1 MDLATEAAVT
11 AARLFLLGKKCRT
24 RCAPHPPALKLLPE
38 AERKPVTMPILEAIR
53 LAISQIRAQKL
64 KSFFTLLGVTI
75 GVMFLI
81 AIVSIVNG
89 MGRFMEE
96 DLVGKLIPKNS
107 FELRRR
113 PNITMG
119 DIDDATWRAWA
130 ARPRLRSDDV
140 DAVIAQLP
148 PTASW
153 AYYSE
158 DNVTVESKYARPRN
172 ISLSAVDGEW
182 FAQKSMGVTQGRLP
196 TAQEFAL
203 GSAVVVIGNDLKDH
217 FFPGLDPVGR
227 ELKIGPIPYQV
238 IGVADKQG
246 SAFGISL
253 DKFAVTPYL
262 APARRL
268 VNPPGIVDGL
278 VIKLP
283 DEQQMQGTME
293 DVRQFMRSKRGL
305 RPSQQDNFALQTPD
319 NALEFWRKIQGY
331 LVLAGIAL
339 PAIGLIVGSIV
350 IMNIM
355 LVAVAERTREIG
367 VRKALGARRRD
378 ILSQFLV
385 ESTTLAIFGASLG
398 IAVGF
403 GLAKLIAAVS
413 PLPTSVELW
422 SVVVA
427 VVVGGGVGIISGV
440 YPASRA
446 SRLDPVVALRQ
457 E

>member
-1 MDLATEAAVT
+1 
-11 AARLFLLGKKCRT
+11 
-24 RCAPHPPALKLLPE
+24 
-38 AERKPVTMPILEAIR
+38 MPLVEAIR
-53 LAISQIRAQKL
+53 LALSQIRAQKL

-96 DLVGKLIPKNS
+96 DLVGKLIPKSS

-113 PNITMG
+113 PNIIMG
-119 DIDDATWRAWA
+119 DIDEKTWREWA
-130 ARPRLRSDDV
+130 SRPWLRVTDV
-140 DAVIAQLP
+140 QPVISELP

-153 AYYSE
+153 SYYSE
-158 DNVTVESKYARPRN
+158 DQVTVESKYGRPRQV
-172 ISLSAVDGEW
+172 SLSVVDGDW
-182 FAQKSMGVTQGRLP
+182 FAQKNMGVTVGRIP
-196 TAQEFAL
+196 TAQEYAL
-203 GSAVVVIGNDLKDH
+203 GSPVVVIGKDLKEH
-217 FFPGLDPVGR
+217 FFPTIDPVGR
-227 ELKIGPIPYQV
+227 EIKIGSIPYQV
-238 IGVADKQG
+238 IGVAEEQG

-253 DKFAVTPYL
+253 DKFAVVPYNTP
-262 APARRL
+262 AKRL
-268 VNPPGIVDGL
+268 VNPSGIIDGI

-283 DEQQMQGTME
+283 DDPQMAATME
-293 DVRQFMRSKRGL
+293 DIRVFMRAHRGL
-305 RPSQQDNFALQTPD
+305 RPSQNDDFSLQTSD
-319 NALEFWRKIQGY
+319 SALEFWRKIQGY

-339 PAIGLIVGSIV
+339 PAIGLMVGSIV

-367 VRKALGARRRD
+367 VRKALGAKRRD

-385 ESTTLAIFGASLG
+385 ESTTLAIVGASLG
-398 IAVGF
+398 VAIGF
-403 GLAKLIAAVS
+403 GLAKLIAALS

-422 SVVVA
+422 SIIVA
-427 VVVGGGVGIISGV
+427 VSVGGGVGIISGV

-446 SRLDPVVALRQ
+446 ARLDPVAALRQ

>member
-1 MDLATEAAVT
+1 MGGSVQ
-11 AARLFLLGKKCRT
+11 
-24 RCAPHPPALKLLPE
+24 
-38 AERKPVTMPILEAIR
+38 PVTMPLIEAVR
-53 LAISQIRAQKL
+53 LALATIHAQKL

-119 DIDDATWRAWA
+119 DIDESEWREWA
-130 ARPRLRSDDV
+130 QRPRLREDDV
-140 DAVIAQLP
+140 KPVIAELP

-153 AYYSE
+153 AFYSE
-158 DNVTVESKYARPRN
+158 DNVTVESRYGRPRT
-172 ISLSAVDGEW
+172 ISLSVVDGDW
-182 FAQKSMGVTQGRLP
+182 FAQKNMGVTAGRLP
-196 TAQEFAL
+196 TTQEYEL
-203 GSAVVVIGNDLKDH
+203 GSPVVVIGQDLKEH
-217 FFPGLDPVGR
+217 FFPMVDPIGR
-227 ELKIGPIPYQV
+227 EITIGSIPYQV
-238 IGVADKQG
+238 IGVAEEQG

-253 DKFAVTPYL
+253 DKFAVVPYKT
-262 APARRL
+262 PARRL
-268 VNPPGIVDGL
+268 VNPARIIDGII
-278 VIKLP
+278 IKLP
-283 DEQQMQGTME
+283 DEAQMHATME
-293 DVRQFMRSKRGL
+293 DVRVFMRSHRGL
-305 RPSQQDNFALQTPD
+305 RPSQKDNFSLQTSD
-319 NALEFWRKIQGY
+319 SALEFWKKIQGF

-367 VRKALGARRRD
+367 VRKALGAKRRD

-385 ESTTLAIFGASLG
+385 ESTTLALFGASLG
-398 IAVGF
+398 IAIGF

-427 VVVGGGVGIISGV
+427 VLVGGGVGIVSGV

-446 SRLDPVVALRQ
+446 SRLDPVAALRQ

>member
-1 MDLATEAAVT
+1 MSL
-11 AARLFLLGKKCRT
+11 
-24 RCAPHPPALKLLPE
+24 
-38 AERKPVTMPILEAIR
+38 LEAIR
-53 LAISQIRAQKL
+53 LALAQIRAQKL

-119 DIDDATWRAWA
+119 DIDEAEWREWA
-130 ARPRLRSDDV
+130 QRPRLREDDIKPV
-140 DAVIAQLP
+140 LAELP
-148 PTASW
+148 AAATW

-158 DNVTVESKYARPRN
+158 DNVSVESRYGRPRT
-172 ISLSAVDGEW
+172 ISLSVVEGDW
-182 FAQKSMGVTQGRLP
+182 FGQKNMGVTIGRLP
-196 TAQEFAL
+196 TAQEYAM
-203 GSAVVVIGNDLKDH
+203 GSTVAVIGQDLKDH
-217 FFPGLDPVGR
+217 FFPMVDPIGR
-227 ELKIGPIPYQV
+227 EITIGSIPYRV
-238 IGVADKQG
+238 IGVAEKQG

-253 DKFAVTPYL
+253 DKFAVVPYRT
-262 APARRL
+262 PARRL
-268 VNPPGIVDGL
+268 VNPARIIDGI
-278 VIKLP
+278 IMKLP
-283 DEQQMQGTME
+283 DEAQMMAAME
-293 DVRQFMRSKRGL
+293 DIREFMRSHRGL
-305 RPSQQDNFALQTPD
+305 RPSQKDNFSLQTSD
-319 NALEFWRKIQGY
+319 SALEFWKKIQGF
-331 LVLAGIAL
+331 LVMAGIAL
-339 PAIGLIVGSIV
+339 PAIGLLVGAIV

-378 ILSQFLV
+378 ILSQFIV
-385 ESTTLAIFGASLG
+385 ESTTLALFGASLG

-422 SVVVA
+422 SVIVA
-427 VVVGGGVGIISGV
+427 VLVGGGVGIISGV

-446 SRLDPVVALRQ
+446 SRLDPVAALRQ

>member
-1 MDLATEAAVT
+1 
-11 AARLFLLGKKCRT
+11 
-24 RCAPHPPALKLLPE
+24 
-38 AERKPVTMPILEAIR
+38 MPLLEAIR
-53 LAISQIRAQKL
+53 LALSQIRAQKL

-113 PNITMG
+113 PNIVMG
-119 DIDDATWRAWA
+119 DIDESEWRSWN
-130 ARPRLRSDDV
+130 ARPRLREDDV
-140 DAVIAQLP
+140 APVAAELP
-148 PTASW
+148 AGATWSF
-153 AYYSE
+153 YSE
-158 DNVTVESKYARPRN
+158 DNVSVESRYGRPRS
-172 ISLSAVDGEW
+172 ISLTAVDGEW
-182 FAQKSMGVTQGRLP
+182 FDQKNMGIVLGRLP
-196 TAQEFAL
+196 TAQEYAL
-203 GSAVVVIGNDLKDH
+203 GSPVVVIGQDVNKH
-217 FFPGLDPVGR
+217 FFPNIDPIGR
-227 ELKIGPIPYQV
+227 ELTIGGIPYQV
-238 IGVADKQG
+238 IGVAEEQG
-246 SAFGISL
+246 SAFGMSL
-253 DKFAVTPYL
+253 DKFAVVPYKT
-262 APARRL
+262 PARRL
-268 VNPPGIVDGL
+268 VNPPRVIDGM

-283 DEQQMQGTME
+283 DEQQMQAAME
-293 DVRQFMRSKRGL
+293 DVRVFMRSHRGL
-305 RPSQQDNFALQTPD
+305 RPSQKDNFSLQTSD
-319 NALEFWRKIQGY
+319 SALEFWRKIQGF

-385 ESTTLAIFGASLG
+385 ESTTLAVVGAALG

-403 GLAKLIAAVS
+403 GLARLIAAVS

-422 SVVVA
+422 SVAVA
-427 VVVGGGVGIISGV
+427 VVVGGGVGIVSGV

-446 SRLDPVVALRQ
+446 ARLDPVAALRQ

>member
-1 MDLATEAAVT
+1 MP
-11 AARLFLLGKKCRT
+11 LF
-24 RCAPHPPALKLLPE
+24 
-38 AERKPVTMPILEAIR
+38 EAIR
-53 LAISQIRAQKL
+53 LALSQIRAQKL

-107 FELRRR
+107 FEVRRR

-119 DIDDATWRAWA
+119 DIDESEWREWAT
-130 ARPRLRSDDV
+130 RPRLREEDIDPLV
-140 DAVIAQLP
+140 AELP
-148 PTASW
+148 ASASW
-153 AYYSE
+153 AFYSE
-158 DNVTVESKYARPRN
+158 DNVSVQSRYARPRV
-172 ISLSAVDGEW
+172 ISLTAVDGDW
-182 FAQKSMGVTQGRLP
+182 FGQKNMEVTSGRLP
-196 TAQEFAL
+196 TAQEYAL
-203 GSAVVVIGNDLKDH
+203 GTPVTVIGEDVRSH
-217 FFPGLDPVGR
+217 FFPAVDPLGR
-227 ELKIGPIPYQV
+227 DLVIGGIPYQV
-238 IGVADKQG
+238 IGVAEKQG

-253 DKFAVTPYL
+253 DKFAVVPYKT
-262 APARRL
+262 PARRL
-268 VNPPGIVDGL
+268 VNAPRVIDGIT
-278 VIKLP
+278 IKLP
-283 DEQQMQGTME
+283 DEQQMQATME
-293 DVRQFMRSKRGL
+293 DIRVFMRSHRGL
-305 RPSQQDNFALQTPD
+305 RPSQKDNFSLQTSD
-319 NALEFWRKIQGY
+319 SALEFWKKIQGF

-385 ESTTLAIFGASLG
+385 ESTTLAVVGAALG

-403 GLAKLIAAVS
+403 GLARLIAAVS

-446 SRLDPVVALRQ
+446 SRLDPVAALRQ